1 MKRRSRILAALTAGV
16 MAAGAMCFGF
26 AQWSTS
32 LALQGTV
39 SASGKWDVGI
49 SKAEVTSFST
59 GAAVD
64 ADPVTVA
71 PTGNAVVYPVK
82 LAIRDMDNW
91 YVLQIDDVNGA
102 EQGLNATELNEYADR
117 LSLSYGS
124 ASPWYYASGI
134 KAEKT
139 TTFMMKITDPDI
151 VTIHQNGLVNQSY
164 QNTDDGA
171 SAGKVVG
178 YAILRLWGGSSSIQV
193 KPNNE
198 YLKVTY
204 QAAKEEIQQGEAYTV
219 YPAAI
224 GDDKTSATYGPATF
238 SLPGAWV
245 QYSVTVTNQG
255 TANANLRDYRL
266 DVDQLDE
273 IYHVD
278 MPELGEDEVL
288 KPGDSCT
295 MTFVI
300 SVDSSESF
308 EAATQSFTVYLT
320 YGQDGVEAAPTAGH
334 THPAA

>member
-1 MKRRSRILAALTAGV
+1 M
-16 MAAGAMCFGF
+16 
-26 AQWSTS
+26 
-32 LALQGTV
+32 
-39 SASGKWDVGI
+39 
-49 SKAEVTSFST
+49 
-59 GAAVD
+59 
-64 ADPVTVA
+64 
-71 PTGNAVVYPVK
+71 
-82 LAIRDMDNW
+82 
-91 YVLQIDDVNGA
+91 
-102 EQGLNATELNEYADR
+102 
-117 LSLSYGS
+117 
-124 ASPWYYASGI
+124 
-134 KAEKT
+134 
-139 TTFMMKITDPDI
+139 
-151 VTIHQNGLVNQSY
+151 
-164 QNTDDGA
+164 
-171 SAGKVVG
+171 
-178 YAILRLWGGSSSIQV
+178 
-193 KPNNE
+193 
-198 YLKVTY
+198 TY

-219 YPAAI
+219 YPAVI

-288 KPGDSCT
+288 KPGESCT

-320 YGQDGVEAAPTAGH
+320 YGQDGVEAARTAGH

>member
-1 MKRRSRILAALTAGV
+1 M
-16 MAAGAMCFGF
+16 
-26 AQWSTS
+26 
-32 LALQGTV
+32 
-39 SASGKWDVGI
+39 
-49 SKAEVTSFST
+49 
-59 GAAVD
+59 
-64 ADPVTVA
+64 
-71 PTGNAVVYPVK
+71 
-82 LAIRDMDNW
+82 
-91 YVLQIDDVNGA
+91 
-102 EQGLNATELNEYADR
+102 
-117 LSLSYGS
+117 
-124 ASPWYYASGI
+124 
-134 KAEKT
+134 
-139 TTFMMKITDPDI
+139 
-151 VTIHQNGLVNQSY
+151 TIHQNGLVNQSY

-288 KPGDSCT
+288 KPGESCT

>member
-1 MKRRSRILAALTAGV
+1 M
-16 MAAGAMCFGF
+16 
-26 AQWSTS
+26 
-32 LALQGTV
+32 
-39 SASGKWDVGI
+39 
-49 SKAEVTSFST
+49 T
-59 GAAVD
+59 GP
-64 ADPVTVA
+64 DPNSIYPNENVRQ
-71 PTGNAVVYPVK
+71 VVYIKNVITRPNIEVG
-82 LAIRDMDNW
+82 D
-91 YVLQIDDVNGA
+91 YTYYDDVNGA

-224 GDDKTSATYGPATF
+224 GDDVYGGEELQLAAQLVVVP
-238 SLPGAWV
+238 LPGLLLPAQVLV
-245 QYSVTVTNQG
+245 QLLLFGEGDAVDPLEHFPVGVAPPVGAAALGQLEG
-255 TANANLRDYRL
+255 VAL
-266 DVDQLDE
+266 DPAGGVQMGAGAQ
-273 IYHVD
+273 VG
-278 MPELGEDEVL
+278 ELALAVEGN
-288 KPGDSCT
+288 
-295 MTFVI
+295 
-300 SVDSSESF
+300 
-308 EAATQSFTVYLT
+308 
-320 YGQDGVEAAPTAGH
+320 DGVLRQIVRTGALHSGKQGIF
-334 THPAA
+334 

>member
-1 MKRRSRILAALTAGV
+1 
-16 MAAGAMCFGF
+16 
-26 AQWSTS
+26 
-32 LALQGTV
+32 
-39 SASGKWDVGI
+39 
-49 SKAEVTSFST
+49 
-59 GAAVD
+59 
-64 ADPVTVA
+64 
-71 PTGNAVVYPVK
+71 VK

-219 YPAAI
+219 YPAVI

-288 KPGDSCT
+288 KPGESCT